1 MILNRLDD
9 GISGLQE
16 FRRER
21 GLPVWRYP
29 AAKRRIAMLRGRNA
43 TVVSWRARE
52 RMTVTVRPWFQFRAH
67 GGAVDLP
74 ASDLSAAVDGRRCT
88 VGIAHLTASAG
99 EWRTID
105 PRTERVR
112 YETERQLG
120 YDCEGPLTCPCELT
134 LKLQAREEAHLAIA
148 LEPIDP
154 RAALNGELAR
164 RERLTEEQIATELFL
179 TDKPAIVA
187 GYPWFTDWGRDTFIS
202 LEGLCL
208 RTGRSEQAARI
219 LRRYG
224 GFVRDGLVPNHF
236 PEGSQEAVYNTADA
250 SLWFFHAVDR
260 YTTLTGDGSVL
271 RELLPVLKEI
281 VEKHLHG
288 TRFGIG
294 VDPRDGLL
302 TQGEPGLQLT
312 WMDAKVG
319 DEVVT
324 PRRGKAVEINALF
337 YNALRLFDAWTG
349 DRLARAAAERLRAS
363 FNARFVLQDRLY
375 DVLDPDDAALRPNQL
390 FAISLPHPVLD
401 RSRWEPVLRTLRDE
415 LLTPFGLRTLG
426 PREPGYQP
434 RYEGDLRSR
443 DRAYH
448 QGTVWPWLIGPFI
461 DAWTKVFPQHDPRPL
476 LAPLEAY
483 LRENGS
489 VSEIFDA
496 EPPHAPRGCV
506 AQAWSVAEVLRL
518 RR

>member
-1 MILNRLDD
+1 M
-9 GISGLQE
+9 
-16 FRRER
+16 
-21 GLPVWRYP
+21 
-29 AAKRRIAMLRGRNA
+29 
-43 TVVSWRARE
+43 
-52 RMTVTVRPWFQFRAH
+52 
-67 GGAVDLP
+67 
-74 ASDLSAAVDGRRCT
+74 
-88 VGIAHLTASAG
+88 
-99 EWRTID
+99 
-105 PRTERVR
+105 
-112 YETERQLG
+112 
-120 YDCEGPLTCPCELT
+120 
-134 LKLQAREEAHLAIA
+134 
-148 LEPIDP
+148 
-154 RAALNGELAR
+154 
-164 RERLTEEQIATELFL
+164 
-179 TDKPAIVA
+179 
-187 GYPWFTDWGRDTFIS
+187 
-202 LEGLCL
+202 CL

-224 GFVRDGLVPNHF
+224 GCVRDGLVPNHF

-426 PREPGYQP
+426 PRELGYQP

-461 DAWTKVFPQHDPRPL
+461 DAWTKVFPQDDPRPL

>member
-1 MILNRLDD
+1 
-9 GISGLQE
+9 
-16 FRRER
+16 
-21 GLPVWRYP
+21 
-29 AAKRRIAMLRGRNA
+29 
-43 TVVSWRARE
+43 
-52 RMTVTVRPWFQFRAH
+52 
-67 GGAVDLP
+67 
-74 ASDLSAAVDGRRCT
+74 
-88 VGIAHLTASAG
+88 
-99 EWRTID
+99 
-105 PRTERVR
+105 
-112 YETERQLG
+112 
-120 YDCEGPLTCPCELT
+120 
-134 LKLQAREEAHLAIA
+134 
-148 LEPIDP
+148 
-154 RAALNGELAR
+154 
-164 RERLTEEQIATELFL
+164 
-179 TDKPAIVA
+179 
-187 GYPWFTDWGRDTFIS
+187 
-202 LEGLCL
+202 
-208 RTGRSEQAARI
+208 
-219 LRRYG
+219 
-224 GFVRDGLVPNHF
+224 
-236 PEGSQEAVYNTADA
+236 
-250 SLWFFHAVDR
+250 
-260 YTTLTGDGSVL
+260 
-271 RELLPVLKEI
+271 
-281 VEKHLHG
+281 
-288 TRFGIG
+288 
-294 VDPRDGLL
+294 
-302 TQGEPGLQLT
+302 
-312 WMDAKVG
+312 
-319 DEVVT
+319 
-324 PRRGKAVEINALF
+324 KAVEINALF